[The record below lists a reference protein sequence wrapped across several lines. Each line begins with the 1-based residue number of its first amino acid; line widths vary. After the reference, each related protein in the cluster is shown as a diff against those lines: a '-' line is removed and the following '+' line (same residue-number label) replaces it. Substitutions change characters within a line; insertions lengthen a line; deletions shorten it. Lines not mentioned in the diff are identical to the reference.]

1 MADRRIWGSEI
12 ETSVSPV
19 PNFTVSFNGAYTREK
34 VTSLGGVSFGPGV
47 PAPVATAA
55 QVNLPSPLFAGTF
68 SASWTLPFQPAGGD
82 VVLNGDLYMTDD
94 FGGQNGENLPGYTTT
109 NVRLEWNGIAE
120 SGFRSEGS
128 RVGKEG
134 VITCRYR

>member
-55 QVNLPSPLFAGTF
+55 QVNLPSPLFAVTF
-68 SASWTLPFQPAGGD
+68 SASWTLPFQPAGGV
-82 VVLNGDLYMTDD
+82 VVLNGALYKI
-94 FGGQNGENLPGYTTT
+94 GRAPWRE
-109 NVRLEWNGIAE
+109 
-120 SGFRSEGS
+120 
-128 RVGKEG
+128 RVFQY
-134 VITCRYR
+134 V